1 MLKSIDTT
9 TKLMI
14 EYRLIVQFKYF
25 IQLYLSTDTNQVPQ
39 VSHGYATRRC
49 EQHNRKIGDNCS
61 AGHWNAGYSIMNLD
75 APPEQS
81 AQAPNGMP
89 LRQCVPNTSSDLAI
103 NIELLHLR
111 VLPRF
116 YGLLYLLVVG
126 YLCSGGERLL
136 YTAEVC
142 CIL

>member
-1 MLKSIDTT
+1 M
-9 TKLMI
+9 
-14 EYRLIVQFKYF
+14 
-25 IQLYLSTDTNQVPQ
+25 
-39 VSHGYATRRC
+39 SHGYATRRC
-49 EQHNRKIGDNCS
+49 EQHNRKIADNCT
-61 AGHWNAGYSIMNLD
+61 AGRRNAGYSIMNLD

-116 YGLLYLLVVG
+116 YGHLSLLVVG
-126 YLCSGGERLL
+126 YLCSGREEKRGEEAASVHGRILL
-136 YTAEVC
+136 YAVTSGKIIITKLRVLFVG
-142 CIL
+142 I